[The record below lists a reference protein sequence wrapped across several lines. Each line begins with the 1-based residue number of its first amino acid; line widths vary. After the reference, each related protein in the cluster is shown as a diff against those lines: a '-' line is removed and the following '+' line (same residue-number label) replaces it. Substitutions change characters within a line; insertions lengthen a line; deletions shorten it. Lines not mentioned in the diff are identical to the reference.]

1 VDQVVLGVI
10 GGSGVYDLE
19 SLQDVQEMHV
29 QTPFG
34 DPSDTITIGTLS
46 GLRVGFLPRH
56 GRGHR
61 ISPSELNARANIY
74 ALKSLGVEY
83 VVSISAC
90 GSMREDF
97 APRDIVVPDQLFDR
111 TKGIRSS
118 TFFENGIVVHVG
130 FETPYCPELS
140 ALVYDAVLKTG
151 ATVHKGGTMV
161 VIEGPQFS
169 TKAESRIYREWG
181 VDLIGMTAIPEA
193 KLAREAELCYAALAH
208 VTDYDVWHETEEPV
222 TVAMVLDNLRANARV
237 TKDALTHLAP
247 VLAGK
252 RGRTCSCASALENAI
267 ITQRD
272 MIPDSLKQK
281 LTPLLGKYIGT

>member
-1 VDQVVLGVI
+1 MDQVLLGVI

-19 SLQDVQEMHV
+19 ALEDVKEVHV

-34 DPSDTITIGTLS
+34 DPSDAVTVGTLS

-111 TKGIRSS
+111 TKGIRPS
-118 TFFENGIVVHVG
+118 TFFGNGIVVHVS
-130 FETPYCPELS
+130 FEAPYCPELS
-140 ALVYDAVLKTG
+140 TLVYDAVLKTG
-151 ATVHKGGTMV
+151 ATVHRGGTMV
-161 VIEGPQFS
+161 VMEGPQFS
-169 TKAESRIYREWG
+169 TKAESRIYRQWG
-181 VDLIGMTAIPEA
+181 VDLIGMTALPEA

-208 VTDYDVWHETEEPV
+208 VTDYDVWHQTEEPV
-222 TVAMVLDNLRANARV
+222 TVAVVLENLRANAKV
-237 TKDALTHLAP
+237 TKEALAYLAP
-247 VLAGK
+247 MLATK
-252 RGRTCSCASALENAI
+252 RERVCSCASALENAI

-272 MIPDSLKQK
+272 MIPDEAKGK
-281 LTPLLGKYIGT
+281 LALLTGKYM